1 MRPAAR
7 PACRGWTCR
16 AWLCVGPA
24 RRSLRLTSS
33 GSRKFALGA
42 DAVFGTS
49 WKAGSARPGMPG
61 SAAGC
66 CQCRLRVFP
75 IVVKAGHQ
83 RMVAELH
90 PQQNGLEGADVFN
103 ILDRLIAAGIAKS
116 GLAVPVLLGRQRQ

>member
-24 RRSLRLTSS
+24 RWSLRLTTS
-33 GSRKFALGA
+33 GSRKFALAA

-49 WKAGSARPGMPG
+49 WKAGSAQPGMPG

-66 CQCRLRVFP
+66 CQFRFRVFP
-75 IVVKAGHQ
+75 IVVQAGHQ
-83 RMVAELH
+83 RMVSELR
-90 PQQNGLEGADVFN
+90 PQQNVLEGADVFI
-103 ILDRLIAAGIAKS
+103 ILDRLIAAGRVTS
-116 GLAVPVLLGRQRQ
+116 GLPLPRRL